1 MSDIVSIGG
10 LNPAAAGSD
19 LHVDHA
25 RNAGP
30 VTADSSHSIG
40 TAGEHEDSV
49 ALSSAA
55 IQIHQ
60 ALSAGADARAE
71 RVQQLKQQIATG
83 QYALDPASIGSA
95 LLDAGIAG
103 D

>member
-10 LNPAAAGSD
+10 LSPAAAGSD

-25 RNAGP
+25 RTAAP
-30 VTADSSHSIG
+30 VAADSAHSSGI
-40 TAGEHEDSV
+40 AGENEDSV

-71 RVQQLKQQIATG
+71 RVQQLKQQIAAG
-83 QYALDPASIGSA
+83 QYTIDPATIGSA
-95 LLDAGIAG
+95 ILDAGIAR